1 MNDMHTLCLVDIK
14 VKEPNL
20 EAMARGKIIYE
31 PPRYG
36 EKRSREIDRERERE
50 IERQR
55 DETSRPPPYSFVF
68 TSTRLNY

>member
-1 MNDMHTLCLVDIK
+1 MHTLCLVDIK

-36 EKRSREIDRERERE
+36 KERDRARETDRGTG
-50 IERQR
+50 R
-55 DETSRPPPYSFVF
+55 DR
-68 TSTRLNY
+68 

>member
-1 MNDMHTLCLVDIK
+1 MHTLCLVDIK

-36 EKRSREIDRERERE
+36 KERDRARETDRGTGRDRERDRN
-50 IERQR
+50 
-55 DETSRPPPYSFVF
+55 ETSRSFPYSFVGI
-68 TSTRLNY
+68 LL

>member
-1 MNDMHTLCLVDIK
+1 MHTLCLVDIK

-36 EKRSREIDRERERE
+36 KERDRARETDRGTGRDR
-50 IERQR
+50 IETRNDR
-55 DETSRPPPYSFVF
+55 NETSRSFPYSFVGI
-68 TSTRLNY
+68 LL

>member
-36 EKRSREIDRERERE
+36 EERSREIDR
-50 IERQR
+50 
-55 DETSRPPPYSFVF
+55 
-68 TSTRLNY
+68 